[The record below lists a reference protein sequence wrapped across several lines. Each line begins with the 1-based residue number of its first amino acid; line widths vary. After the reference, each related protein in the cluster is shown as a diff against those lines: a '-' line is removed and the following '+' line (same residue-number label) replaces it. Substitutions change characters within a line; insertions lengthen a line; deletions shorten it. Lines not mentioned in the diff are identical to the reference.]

1 MFEWDHLHFGILAL
15 FMSSFFSTLSCSFRS
30 TGDAGV
36 PRLIDKNPGMEKL
49 LSKWKN
55 RWNILLLSIRACL
68 GLSEIA
74 AIYCAA
80 EASQKMPTTGIF
92 VLMLCAI
99 PLYMIF
105 IRMIPFVLS
114 ESYADR
120 ISINFL
126 PLSTFISSLLY
137 VFIWPI
143 NWIENKLLLR
153 ALSSSAEHDHP
164 TAEDEILS
172 LMEQACLDDLCE
184 DEREMIRSV
193 LELSDTVARE
203 IMTPRVDVEGLKH
216 DLTVQDCLS
225 IVRESRYTRFPVY
238 HEKLD
243 DIRGIIHVKDLLR
256 CIAENNGEQ
265 PILPLLKAINFV
277 PETMPIS
284 DLLKQMQHKRAQMV
298 LVVDEYGGTSG
309 IVCME
314 DIIEELV
321 GKIED
326 EYDHADTNLQQRPDG
341 SYLIDARMP
350 VADLNEEL
358 DLHLP
363 ESDEYD
369 SLGGYMLM
377 TLGHIPAPKE
387 SIETE
392 EVHLSILSANPRQII
407 SIRLELKKPADS

>member
-1 MFEWDHLHFGILAL
+1 MFDWNYLHTGILAL
-15 FMSSFFSTLSCSFRS
+15 LLASFFSILSCCFRS

-36 PRLIDKNPGMEKL
+36 PRLIDKNPGSVRL
-49 LSKWKN
+49 LEKWKD

-68 GLSEIA
+68 GLSEIGA
-74 AIYCAA
+74 VYCAVK
-80 EASQKMPTTGIF
+80 ASADMSAFGLVGLVIG
-92 VLMLCAI
+92 AI
-99 PLYMIF
+99 LLYMIF
-105 IRMIPFVLS
+105 IRMIPYVLS

-126 PLSTFISSLLY
+126 PLAASISAPLY
-137 VFIWPI
+137 ILIWPI
-143 NWIENKLLLR
+143 DRIEKKLLAR
-153 ALSSSAEHDHP
+153 ALSTSDEDDHP

-172 LMEQACLDDLCE
+172 VMAQADLADLNE
-184 DEREMIRSV
+184 EEREMIRSV
-193 LELSDTVARE
+193 FELGETVARE
-203 IMTPRVDVEGLKH
+203 IMTPRVDVEGIKD
-216 DLTVQDCLS
+216 DLTVQQCLS
-225 IVRESRYTRFPVY
+225 VIRESRHTRFPVY

-256 CIAENNGEQ
+256 CIAENKGGQ
-265 PILPLLKAINFV
+265 PILPLLKKINFI

-284 DLLKQMQHKRAQMV
+284 DLLKQMQRKRAQMV

-321 GKIED
+321 GEIED
-326 EYDHADTNLQQRPDG
+326 EYDLADTDFQKRPDG

-358 DLHLP
+358 ELNIP

-369 SLGGYMLM
+369 SLGGYILM

-387 SIETE
+387 SIDTGEA
-392 EVHLSILSANPRQII
+392 HLTVLSANQRQIK
-407 SIRLELKKPADS
+407 SIRLELNNQA

>member
-1 MFEWDHLHFGILAL
+1 MPEWTHLHYGILAL
-15 FMSSFFSTLSCSFRS
+15 LLASFFSILSCSFRA
-30 TGDAGV
+30 TGDAGI
-36 PRLIDKNPGMEKL
+36 PRLILKNPGSERL
-49 LSKWKN
+49 LRKWQN

-74 AIYCAA
+74 AIYSAA
-80 EASQKMPTTGIF
+80 QLSVGLSQTNLFLLTG
-92 VLMLCAI
+92 VAI
-99 PLYMIF
+99 LAYMIF

-120 ISINFL
+120 ISVQFL
-126 PLSTFISSLLY
+126 PLSTFIANVL
-137 VFIWPI
+137 FIFMWPMDR
-143 NWIENKLLLR
+143 IENRLLIR
-153 ALSSSAEHDHP
+153 ALSTSDGDDHP

-172 LMEQACLDDLCE
+172 VMEQAGLEDLNE
-184 DEREMIRSV
+184 GEREMIRSV
-193 LELSDTVARE
+193 FELGDTVARE
-203 IMTPRVDVEGLKH
+203 IMTPRVDVEGIKD
-216 DLTVQDCLS
+216 DLIVSDCLS
-225 IVRESRYTRFPVY
+225 VIRASRHTRFPVY

-256 CIAENNGEQ
+256 CIAEGQGNQ
-265 PILPLLKAINFV
+265 PLLPLLKKINFV

-284 DLLKQMQHKRAQMV
+284 DLLKQMQRKRAQMV

-321 GKIED
+321 GEIED
-326 EYDHADTNLQQRPDG
+326 EYDLADTDFQKRPDG
-341 SYLIDARMP
+341 TYVIDAKMP
-350 VADLNEEL
+350 VADLNEAL
-358 DLHLP
+358 DLQIP

-387 SIETE
+387 QIETDAIN
-392 EVHLSILSANPRQII
+392 LSVLSANQRQIK
-407 SIRLELKKPADS
+407 SIRLELKKTVVS

>member
-1 MFEWDHLHFGILAL
+1 MFDWDHLQFSVLAL
-15 FMSSFFSTLSCSFRS
+15 LLSSFFSILSCSFRA

-36 PRLIDKNPGMEKL
+36 PRLIGKNPGSERL
-49 LSKWKN
+49 LDKWKC
-55 RWNILLLSIRACL
+55 RWNILLLSIRACV
-68 GLSEIA
+68 GLCEMA
-74 AIYCAA
+74 AIYSAVQ
-80 EASQKMPTTGIF
+80 ASQNMAPLSLAG
-92 VLMLCAI
+92 LMFGAI
-99 PLYMIF
+99 LLYMIF
-105 IRMIPFVLS
+105 IRMIPFVFS

-126 PLSTFISSLLY
+126 PLATCIANLLY
-137 VFIWPI
+137 VIIWPI
-143 NWIENKLLLR
+143 DRIENRLLLR
-153 ALSSSAEHDHP
+153 ALSTSADNDHP
-164 TAEDEILS
+164 TAEDEIMS
-172 LMEQACLDDLCE
+172 VMEQAGREDLRE
-184 DEREMIRSV
+184 EERDMIRSV
-193 LELSDTVARE
+193 FELDDTVARE
-203 IMTPRVDVEGLKH
+203 IMTPRVDVEGLKD

-225 IVRESRYTRFPVY
+225 VIRESRHTRFPVY

-256 CIAENNGEQ
+256 CIAENNSDQ
-265 PILPLLKAINFV
+265 PILPLLKKINFV
-277 PETMPIS
+277 PETMPIR
-284 DLLKQMQHKRAQMV
+284 DLLKQMQHKRAQMA

-321 GKIED
+321 GEIED
-326 EYDHADTNLQQRPDG
+326 EYDLIDTDFQRRPDG

-387 SIETE
+387 SINTE
-392 EVHLSILSANPRQII
+392 EVHLSVLAANQRQIK
-407 SIRLELKKPADS
+407 SIRLVLTKESIS